1 MVTDFPMGRRLG
13 GDPQALMRWFP
24 GAAVSLIAWGVLAF
38 GGEYPWAYAP
48 LLVFASTIGILGL
61 AVRAGPV
68 APRRV
73 VVALALIFG
82 AVGLQLCPLPAL
94 VLDALSPA
102 RLAHDYPALFA
113 ATVPTAS
120 GPDQASEPWSISVSP
135 VRTLLGAAFLGALSL
150 FFVGCCRALA
160 IVRASAL
167 VRGLMA
173 LGLFVALV
181 AIGQEASD
189 SRLVYGLWWPRKV
202 ESPPAA
208 PLINENHLAGWLV
221 MVFAMAVGFLCGGV
235 PRDRPAA
242 GPGWRGGITRLASR
256 DGSAALLAVLCAFV
270 MAVAV
275 IFSLSVSGF
284 ASLLV
289 VCGVFSWRL
298 TRRRRSGPARLLV
311 RAGLIALPLAAIGW
325 VGFDVV
331 SEELVMASWSDIG
344 GRVPIWRDSAR
355 IVRDF
360 PVTGT
365 GLNTYGMAMLAYQ
378 THRPDV
384 HVVEAH
390 NDYLQLSAEGGL
402 LLGLPILLAVAA
414 FVREVRSRFRES
426 ADDVRI
432 HWLRVGAVAG
442 LLALA
447 AQSLVDFSLQMPG
460 NAVLFALVMAIAV
473 HRPPRRLPVDSESR
487 APCG

>member
-1 MVTDFPMGRRLG
+1 MARRPRE
-13 GDPQALMRWFP
+13 GDPQALMRWFSV
-24 GAAVSLIAWGVLAF
+24 AAVSLIAWGVLAF

-61 AVRAGPV
+61 AVPAAGST
-68 APRRV
+68 PRPLV
-73 VVALALIFG
+73 VPLALIFA
-82 AVGLQLCPLPAL
+82 AVGLQLCPLPAP
-94 VLDALSPA
+94 VLAALSPA
-102 RLAHDYPALFA
+102 RLVHDYPALFA
-113 ATVPTAS
+113 ATVPAAP
-120 GPDQASEPWSISVSP
+120 GPDQAAPGGPWSISVSP
-135 VRTLLGAAFLGALSL
+135 ARTLLGAGFLAGLSL
-150 FFVGCCRALA
+150 FFFGCCRALA
-160 IVRASAL
+160 VVRASAV
-167 VRGLMA
+167 VRGLTA

-202 ESPPAA
+202 ESSPSA

-221 MVFAMAVGFLCGGV
+221 MAFAMAVGLLCGGV
-235 PRDRPAA
+235 PRDRSAA
-242 GPGWRGGITRLASR
+242 RPGWWRGIIRLASR
-256 DGSAALLAVLCAFV
+256 DGSAALLAALCAFA

-275 IFSLSVSGF
+275 IFTLSVSGIV
-284 ASLLV
+284 SLFV
-289 VCGVFSWRL
+289 VCGVFSRRL
-298 TRRRRSGPARLLV
+298 TRRARMAPGRLLV

-331 SEELVMASWSDIG
+331 SEELAMASWSDVG
-344 GRVPIWRDSAR
+344 GRVPIWRDTVR

-378 THRPDV
+378 AHRPDV

-390 NDYLQLSAEGGL
+390 NDYLQLAAEGGL

-414 FVREVRSRFRES
+414 FVREVRSRFREA

-432 HWLRVGAVAG
+432 HGLRVGAVAG

-447 AQSLVDFSLQMPG
+447 VQSLVDFSLQMPG
-460 NAVLFALVMAIAV
+460 NAVLFAVLMAIAV
-473 HRPPRRLPVDSESR
+473 HRPPRRAPADSESR

>member
-208 PLINENHLAGWLV
+208 TRPYAATRGRRPTGCRWPP
-221 MVFAMAVGFLCGGV
+221 A
-235 PRDRPAA
+235 RSRPAQRT
-242 GPGWRGGITRLASR
+242 GPAPSGPVRGPMRGRWPR
-256 DGSAALLAVLCAFV
+256 RGN
-270 MAVAV
+270 
-275 IFSLSVSGF
+275 
-284 ASLLV
+284 
-289 VCGVFSWRL
+289 
-298 TRRRRSGPARLLV
+298 TRRRTARARRGTPPRATSGP
-311 RAGLIALPLAAIGW
+311 
-325 VGFDVV
+325 D
-331 SEELVMASWSDIG
+331 
-344 GRVPIWRDSAR
+344 
-355 IVRDF
+355 
-360 PVTGT
+360 
-365 GLNTYGMAMLAYQ
+365 
-378 THRPDV
+378 
-384 HVVEAH
+384 
-390 NDYLQLSAEGGL
+390 
-402 LLGLPILLAVAA
+402 
-414 FVREVRSRFRES
+414 
-426 ADDVRI
+426 
-432 HWLRVGAVAG
+432 
-442 LLALA
+442 
-447 AQSLVDFSLQMPG
+447 
-460 NAVLFALVMAIAV
+460 
-473 HRPPRRLPVDSESR
+473 
-487 APCG
+487 